1 MWLYLAEVDVLLFL
15 PTEKHDM
22 FTLEACAKMAES
34 LQRVLAG
41 FVDFVMVSWVIHL
54 FYTCPTPTLPE
65 LFLHLIELLSLHPML
80 ISVVLVLVLL

>member
-1 MWLYLAEVDVLLFL
+1 MWLYLAEVDVLLCL

-54 FYTCPTPTLPE
+54 FYTCPTPTLPV
-65 LFLHLIELLSLHPML
+65 LFLYLIELLSLHPML
-80 ISVVLVLVLL
+80 IRVVLVLVL